1 MQLYLSIR
9 EIASAFMV
17 MFAIIDI
24 TGSTPVILDLQA
36 KGKKIEAGKAAI
48 GSFLLFMFFLFTY
61 KNVRK
66 FKAFVCVLMLRIGIF
81 AHEKK
86 RIAIFCMRVL
96 FDST

>member
-36 KGKKIEAGKAAI
+36 KGKKITESVNSPKMVLITARYEKFLPSDE
-48 GSFLLFMFFLFTY
+48 SFILLIT
-61 KNVRK
+61 
-66 FKAFVCVLMLRIGIF
+66 
-81 AHEKK
+81 
-86 RIAIFCMRVL
+86 
-96 FDST
+96 